1 MSATLYNDAIVAL
14 ARSKAGAGRLASPTG
29 RAEADNPLC
38 GDRVRL
44 DVAAEGGHV
53 AAVAHETRGCLLTEA
68 ASACLAE
75 ALPGRPVEEAAGLH
89 GAIRAWLKGETEAPP
104 LDGLAV
110 FEPVRAVRSRHDCVL
125 IPFEALRSITA
136 S

>member
-14 ARSKAGAGRLASPTG
+14 ARSKAGTGRLEAPTG
-29 RAEADNPLC
+29 HAEADNPLC

-44 DVAAEGGHV
+44 DVVAEGGCV

-68 ASACLAE
+68 AAACLAE
-75 ALPGRPVEEAAGLH
+75 ALPGRSVEEAAGLH
-89 GAIRAWLKGETEAPP
+89 GAIEAWLKGATEAPP

-125 IPFEALRSITA
+125 IPFEALRSIA
-136 S
+136 KP